1 MKGDAMP
8 QEVMQPGV
16 TPPASAPPPSNEDVT
31 ERIQHLSAGARAALL
46 ARCSRRWQ
54 PDFDLP
60 ITDPRRLACIGAID
74 AGVRAL
80 DLLASGDKD
89 ARRHAADA
97 LRFLDVAA
105 AVCRDAEGGETRRK
119 AVIDLCRW
127 ALGVASG
134 VEGDAPGKL
143 ELIWKQ
149 LVLDPQARDALLH
162 DLRTLQS
169 PALAT
174 ASYVD
179 PSPSGPL
186 GALWP
191 DAKME
196 ADRSLESVPC
206 EEVLDDWRWIFQER
220 PAGRFDEYRGQHV
233 AVYRRQILGASRD
246 MELLSQVLAE
256 KHHLD
261 PKRLVFTFIEP

>member
-1 MKGDAMP
+1 MP
-8 QEVMQPGV
+8 QEVTHPAA
-16 TPPASAPPPSNEDVT
+16 TPTASAPPPSNEDVT
-31 ERIQHLSAGARAALL
+31 ERIQRLSAGARAALL
-46 ARCSRRWQ
+46 ARCALRWQ

-60 ITDPRRLACIGAID
+60 ITDPRRLAFIGAVD

-80 DLLASGDKD
+80 HLLAGGDKD

-97 LRFLDVAA
+97 LRFLAVAA
-105 AVCRDAEGGETRRK
+105 DVWRDVEGGETPRK

-127 ALGVASG
+127 ALGVASE
-134 VEGDAPGKL
+134 VEGDVAGKL

-149 LVLDPQARDALLH
+149 IVLDPQARDALLH
-162 DLRTLQS
+162 DLRALLS
-169 PALAT
+169 PALA
-174 ASYVD
+174 AADSVD

-191 DAKME
+191 DAQVE

-256 KHHLD
+256 KHRLD